1 MAPKLPVFSLVV
13 AVLAIAGLPDDSR
26 GDDHPWVQLTHD
38 GFFKQR
44 PAWSP
49 DGKQLVFARHRGAT
63 IYLYL
68 LLPVDGRERR
78 LTDRTDPEYD
88 AVWSPDGKELAFV
101 FDKTSPGQ
109 GDLEVYRVGADG
121 KQMTPVVTSGGKLSH
136 EEWPAWSPDGQWLAF
151 SSTRDGNQELYR
163 IQLDGQGLERLTND
177 SGIDAHP
184 AWSPD
189 GQWIAFSTSRW
200 GDMEIALTRP
210 DGSGLQRLT
219 ESRGLDDYP
228 AWSPDGKQIAFT
240 SNRAGNFEIFS
251 MGADGKHLR
260 NLTRDPGIDT
270 FPTWTPDKRLTWVS
284 NRSGTFEVYVHA
296 DAQR

>member
-1 MAPKLPVFSLVV
+1 MAPNLLLVSIVV
-13 AVLAIAGLPDDSR
+13 AVIGIAAGPDDR
-26 GDDHPWVQLTHD
+26 GGNDHPWVQLTHD

-68 LLPVDGRERR
+68 LIPADGTERR

-88 AVWSPDGKELAFV
+88 ATWSPDGKELAFV

-109 GDLEVYRVGADG
+109 GDLEVYRVRADG
-121 KQMTPVVTSGGKLSH
+121 KEMTPVITSDGKLSH
-136 EEWPAWSPDGQWLAF
+136 EEWPAWSPDGQSLAV

-163 IQLDGQGLERLTND
+163 IQQDGQGLQRLTND
-177 SGIDAHP
+177 PGIDAHP

-200 GDMEIALTRP
+200 GDLELVVMRCDGTGLTR
-210 DGSGLQRLT
+210 LT
-219 ESRGLDDYP
+219 QSRGLDDYP
-228 AWSPDGKQIAFT
+228 AWSPDGKQVAFA
-240 SNRAGNFEIFS
+240 SNRDGNFEIYS
-251 MGADGKHLR
+251 MDATGKRVR
-260 NLTRDPGIDT
+260 NLTQDPGLDT
-270 FPTWTPDKRLTWVS
+270 FPTWTPDGRLTWVS
-284 NRSGTFEVYVHA
+284 NRSGAFEVYVHVVA
-296 DAQR
+296 ER

>member
-1 MAPKLPVFSLVV
+1 MLVLGLG
-13 AVLAIAGLPDDSR
+13 LAAGPSECRSD
-26 GDDHPWVQLTHD
+26 GPACVQLTHD

-44 PAWSP
+44 PVWSP

-68 LLPVDGRERR
+68 LTAETGEERR

-109 GDLEVYRVGADG
+109 GDLEVYRVGVDG
-121 KQMTPVVTSGGKLSH
+121 KKMTPVVTSAGKLSH
-136 EEWPAWSPDGQWLAF
+136 EEWPAWSPDGRLLVV

-163 IQLDGQGLERLTND
+163 IQTDGQSIERLTND
-177 SGIDAHP
+177 PAIDAHP

-200 GDMEIALTRP
+200 GDMELAVMRQDGTGLTR
-210 DGSGLQRLT
+210 LT
-219 ESRGLDDYP
+219 DSRGLDDYP
-228 AWSPDGKQIAFT
+228 AWSPDGKRIALA
-240 SNRAGNFEIFS
+240 SNRDGNFEIYS
-251 MGADGKHLR
+251 MDTQGKTLR
-260 NLTRDPGIDT
+260 NLTRNPGLDM
-270 FPTWTPDKRLTWVS
+270 FPTWTPDGRLTWVS
-284 NRSGTFEVYVHA
+284 NRSGAFEVYVHA
-296 DAQR
+296 RGAAP